1 MLPPAAPLA
10 YTLFVGVDIAAKTA
24 TAAWTM
30 DGTTALPPLTVEQT
44 PSGYARLRFRWVVL
58 RGAGMQERS
67 I

>member
-58 RGAGMQERS
+58 R
-67 I
+67 

>member
-30 DGTTALPPLTVEQT
+30 DGC
-44 PSGYARLRFRWVVL
+44 SGYIAHPAPFRPQV
-58 RGAGMQERS
+58 RDYAAHRYE
-67 I
+67 